1 MRTILEIQQSI
12 LDARASASNL
22 NALQVLT
29 TSEQTLSSANSTSKV
44 AIWRLWVWIMAYALH
59 IHERIVERNAQNSR
73 PHTIRWYR
81 EQCMNFLDGLPLVW
95 KDGQFQYDLTNVQDA
110 ENRKIVDRVAVLES
124 ENGELVLKVAKD
136 IGGILQ
142 PLTPAELVR
151 FKAYV
156 GQIKDAGNRTRFIN
170 ESADLLAIDLTVYVD
185 PLVIDLQTGQLLSDA
200 SGRFPV
206 KDAIRTYLQNL
217 EFNGALVRTFLQDAI
232 QKAEGVRLP
241 IINSVASQYAGFAFV
256 NIVEVR
262 VPESGYFDITDSDL
276 TIQYL
281 PYDVSN
287 G

>member
-1 MRTILEIQQSI
+1 M
-12 LDARASASNL
+12 
-22 NALQVLT
+22 
-29 TSEQTLSSANSTSKV
+29 
-44 AIWRLWVWIMAYALH
+44 
-59 IHERIVERNAQNSR
+59 
-73 PHTIRWYR
+73 
-81 EQCMNFLDGLPLVW
+81 
-95 KDGQFQYDLTNVQDA
+95 
-110 ENRKIVDRVAVLES
+110 
-124 ENGELVLKVAKD
+124 
-136 IGGILQ
+136 
-142 PLTPAELVR
+142 
-151 FKAYV
+151 
-156 GQIKDAGNRTRFIN
+156 
-170 ESADLLAIDLTVYVD
+170 
-185 PLVIDLQTGQLLSDA
+185 
-200 SGRFPV
+200 